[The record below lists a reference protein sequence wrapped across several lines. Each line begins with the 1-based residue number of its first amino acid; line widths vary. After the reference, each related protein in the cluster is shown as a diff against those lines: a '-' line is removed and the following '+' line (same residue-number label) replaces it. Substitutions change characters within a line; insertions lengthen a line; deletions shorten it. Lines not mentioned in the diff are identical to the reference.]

1 MNPSENWG
9 CRANCHPE
17 VWRDTQTRVTA
28 KIWRKNHSS
37 HKLTSCC
44 CLVAQLCLILCSP
57 MDCSLPGFSVHAISQ
72 ARILEWVCHLLL
84 LGMFPTQVL
93 NLCLLHLQVDSILS
107 EPPGKW
113 DAALLDLIWFHSPD
127 LGEARTWRLPIF
139 VLWKREDS
147 IHKALKSS
155 DWKACTAECHGDK
168 GQKVTLGKTPSLKLS
183 VVCKM
188 GLTKI
193 AASLGCGEQL
203 MI

>member
-1 MNPSENWG
+1 MGQLNFKSEG
-9 CRANCHPE
+9 CSGNKRHLLQALQSAFVVVYPL
-17 VWRDTQTRVTA
+17 
-28 KIWRKNHSS
+28 S
-37 HKLTSCC
+37 H
-44 CLVAQLCLILCSP
+44 VQLFWEPIN
-57 MDCSLPGFSVHAISQ
+57 CSLPGSSVQGMSLSKNAG
-72 ARILEWVCHLLL
+72 VGCHVLLQ
-84 LGMFPTQVL
+84 GIFPTQGL